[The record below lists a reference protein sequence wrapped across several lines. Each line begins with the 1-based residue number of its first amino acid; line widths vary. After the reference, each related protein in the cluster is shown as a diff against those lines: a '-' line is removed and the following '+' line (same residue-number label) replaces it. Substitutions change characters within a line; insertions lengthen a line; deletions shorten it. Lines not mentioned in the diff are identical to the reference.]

1 MSGDNMKKNTLLFF
15 DNPSDFLIFLH
26 ELDLYYE
33 WRIQKGLL
41 NDRGKKI
48 SKRRYVIQ
56 LRELFDNRDF
66 FRKKVS
72 IAEIVSWLD
81 TMSIMKRLMIS
92 LQKAIPSNQ
101 YNNTKIYI
109 EYVIEMSKKMRI
121 DYVLEYE
128 NRILLLEF
136 RTVSKFEKIRPTWQM
151 KFHELLVYKELMS
164 YYLTTKQIYVY
175 SFVSM
180 YEYDG
185 SDLIT
190 KQRQYNNNQ
199 IAFLSEYLK
208 RYIFTKK

>member
-1 MSGDNMKKNTLLFF
+1 MKNNTLLFF
-15 DNPSDFLIFLH
+15 ENPSEFLAFLH

-41 NDRGKKI
+41 NDRGKAI
-48 SKRRYVIQ
+48 SKRRYVIK
-56 LRELFDNRDF
+56 LRKLFDNRDF
-66 FRKKVS
+66 FRKRVS

-92 LQKAIPSNQ
+92 LQQSIPRNQ
-101 YNNTKIYI
+101 YDDMKIYI

-121 DYVLEYE
+121 DYVLEYDSK
-128 NRILLLEF
+128 ILLLEF

-164 YYLTTKQIYVY
+164 YYLTTKDIYVY
-175 SFVSM
+175 SFISM
-180 YEYDG
+180 FEYNG
-185 SDLIT
+185 STLIT

-199 IAFLSEYLK
+199 IAFLTEYLK
-208 RYIFTKK
+208 RYIFMKK

>member
-1 MSGDNMKKNTLLFF
+1 MKNNTLLFF
-15 DNPSDFLIFLH
+15 EKPSEFLAFLY

-41 NDRGKKI
+41 NDRGKLI
-48 SKRRYVIQ
+48 SKKRYVMQ
-56 LRELFDNRDF
+56 LRKLFDNRDF

-92 LQKAIPSNQ
+92 LQQSIPQ
-101 YNNTKIYI
+101 YQYDSLNIYI

-128 NRILLLEF
+128 DRVLLLEF

-164 YYLTTKQIYVY
+164 YYLETKEIYIY

-180 YEYDG
+180 FEYDG
-185 SDLIT
+185 SSLIV

-199 IAFLSEYLK
+199 IAFLTEYMK

>member
-1 MSGDNMKKNTLLFF
+1 MGDRMKNNTLMFF
-15 DNPSDFLIFLH
+15 DNPSEFLVFLH

-41 NDRGKKI
+41 NDRGKSIENKN
-48 SKRRYVIQ
+48 YVVR
-56 LRELFDNRDF
+56 LRNLFDNRDF

-92 LQKAIPSNQ
+92 LQQSTTKEQ
-101 YNNTKIYI
+101 YTSMKIYI

-121 DYVLEYE
+121 DYLLEYE
-128 NRILLLEF
+128 DKILLLEF

-164 YYLTTKQIYVY
+164 YYLTTKKIFVY
-175 SFVSM
+175 SFVCM

-185 SDLIT
+185 SNLII

-199 IAFLSEYLK
+199 IAFLTEYLK